1 MNYTKTILLLGLV
14 ILGIGVFS
22 VAISDNIKKD
32 KEELPSSELKT
43 YKNNLATPPTPKKIT
58 FCEENV
64 PIDIYWVKEGI
75 EKELII
81 HCYQHSKT
89 IQTFKRSTRFFPEI
103 DKILQEEGVPL
114 DMKYLCVAES
124 NLENV
129 VSPAKASGYWQF
141 MDPTGRSYGLEI
153 NAFVDERYHIE
164 KSTRAACSY
173 LKALKQKFGSWT
185 LAAAAY
191 NMGENGLQRNI
202 SEQGISSYWDLYL
215 NTETSRYLSRIIS
228 YKLMFEDRNQYDI
241 QIKHSEYY
249 QPIPYKEITVDTS
262 ISNLMDFAKS
272 QNILYRELKELNPWL
287 RSKELQNKGKSYIL
301 RIPLKS
307 GYKYEE
313 LF

>member
-1 MNYTKTILLLGLV
+1 MNFKRSLILIVLV
-14 ILGIGVFS
+14 IIGIGTFF
-22 VAISDNIKKD
+22 VAISDNIKQE
-32 KEELPSSELKT
+32 KEEISDSEQKT
-43 YKNNLATPPTPKKIT
+43 YKNILATPPVPKEVE
-58 FCEENV
+58 FCGELV
-64 PIDIYWVKEGI
+64 PIDVYWVREGL

-89 IQTFKRSTRFFPEI
+89 IQTFKRSTRYFPEI
-103 DKILQEEGVPL
+103 EKILQEEGVPS

-153 NAFVDERYHIE
+153 NSSIDERYHLE
-164 KSTRAACSY
+164 KSTRAACSF
-173 LKALKQKFGSWT
+173 LKDLKRRLGSWT

-191 NMGENGLQRNI
+191 NMGETGLQRNMK
-202 SEQGISSYWDLYL
+202 EQGISYYWDLYL
-215 NTETSRYLSRIIS
+215 NTETSRYLSRIIT
-228 YKLMFEDRNQYDI
+228 YKLMFEDREQYDVM
-241 QIKHSEYY
+241 IKHSEYY
-249 QPIPYKEITVDTS
+249 QPIPYKEIRIDTS
-262 ISNLMDFAKS
+262 ITNLMDFATS

-287 RSKELQNKGKSYIL
+287 RSKDITIKGKSYVI

-307 GYKYEE
+307 KYKYEE